1 MSAAD
6 ERLLGEVRQ
15 IRRPTVANGSLGPL
29 ASLVHLAVESEE
41 PGRLLAAA
49 VIELG
54 RAVALV
60 GTSGE
65 ALGHAPD
72 DENGRGALTVATTAA
87 TTGEV
92 APSGW
97 MVIPIDHDSYR
108 MGFLAVAVN
117 GESGETS
124 RPLLELLATLLGEQ
138 LKRAALLRTQRMALV
153 RRLVSDTRVDGARV
167 RHEAAALGLGM
178 AAAYWPAVLAW
189 RSPALAPDLVEAV
202 DRDVSRLVSCGLTA
216 ILDDQMIVLL
226 HPCDDGPSSPFEWFE
241 QAVRRAHA
249 ASPPSHAQ
257 AIAAE
262 RPVELGELS
271 AHIADLVCLH
281 RFAAR
286 ARRDQPVL
294 SARQYALDR
303 LLWDNVATPA
313 AGSFVRDRIGLLI
326 AWDQEHHTD
335 LLGVLEAAL
344 DFPRHDRAASRCFMH
359 RNTFR
364 HRLRQATT
372 VLGDSLEDADVRLG
386 VHVALKLRRALAVRR

>member
-1 MSAAD
+1 M
-6 ERLLGEVRQ
+6 
-15 IRRPTVANGSLGPL
+15 
-29 ASLVHLAVESEE
+29 
-41 PGRLLAAA
+41 
-49 VIELG
+49 
-54 RAVALV
+54 
-60 GTSGE
+60 
-65 ALGHAPD
+65 
-72 DENGRGALTVATTAA
+72 
-87 TTGEV
+87 
-92 APSGW
+92 
-97 MVIPIDHDSYR
+97 PIDHASYR
-108 MGFLAVAVN
+108 MGLLAVAVN

-138 LKRAALLRTQRMALV
+138 LKRAALLRTQRMAFV
-153 RRLVSDTRVDGARV
+153 RRLVSDTRVDGAHAL
-167 RHEAAALGLGM
+167 HEAAALGL

-189 RSPALAPDLVEAV
+189 RSPAPAPDLVEAV
-202 DRDVSRLVSCGLTA
+202 DRDVSALVSRGLTA

-262 RPVELGELS
+262 GPVELTELS
-271 AHIADLVCLH
+271 AHIANLVCFQRL
-281 RFAAR
+281 AAR
-286 ARRDQPVL
+286 ARPDQPVL

-303 LLWDNVATPA
+303 LLWENVATPA
-313 AGSFVRDRIGLLI
+313 ARSFVRDRIGLLI

-335 LLGVLEAAL
+335 LLGILEAAL

-372 VLGDSLEDADVRLG
+372 VLGDSLEDADVRLA